1 MPLQLDASLRTLS
14 GGARSKG
21 ADERNI
27 ARLADV
33 QEFLAREL
41 LEVEQALAEACSEGP
56 EPAVGAARHL
66 VARGGKRVRPLALL
80 LAARCFAERGASASR
95 DPRLIEMASV
105 VELVHS
111 ATLLHDD
118 VVDEGMQRRGAVT
131 ARRIFG
137 NGVSVLSGDLLL
149 VTALERTATV
159 APNLL
164 PDLIST
170 LRRLV
175 EGEIIQL
182 RGRTELDVS
191 EETYFRILQDKTASL
206 FGFAAR
212 AGGQLAGATPAEQ
225 HALTRFGESLGVA
238 FQLVDDVIDYTGD
251 DSGKTLLADLAE
263 GKLTLP
269 LVLAVKSDPE
279 LGELLARIH
288 AGDASVC
295 AEVGRRVRDSGACD
309 VVRQRARL
317 ETDAALSALGEL
329 PVTAAT
335 RFLEVV
341 AREMTKRAA

>member
-1 MPLQLDASLRTLS
+1 MPLTIDASLRTLS

-21 ADERNI
+21 ADERTV

-41 LEVEQALAEACSEGP
+41 LEVEQALALACAAGP
-56 EPAVGAARHL
+56 EPATAAARHL

-80 LAARCFAERGASASR
+80 LSAKCFGDGSLGAASSGQ
-95 DPRLIEMASV
+95 LIELAAV

-118 VVDEGMQRRGAVT
+118 VVDEGMQRRGAIT
-131 ARRIFG
+131 ARRLLG
-137 NGVSVLSGDLLL
+137 NGVSVLAGDLLL
-149 VTALERTATV
+149 VTALERTGSV
-159 APNLL
+159 APALL
-164 PDLIST
+164 PDLIGT

-191 EETYFRILQDKTASL
+191 ESTYYRILKDKTASL

-212 AGGQLAGATPAEQ
+212 AGGQLAGASLRQQE
-225 HALTRFGESLGVA
+225 ALTRFGEALGVA

-251 DSGKTLLADLAE
+251 DSGKNLFADLGE

-269 LVLAVKSDPE
+269 LVLAVRDDPT
-279 LGELLARIH
+279 LAPLLAGIH
-288 AGDASVC
+288 AGDASLC
-295 AEVGRRVRDSGACD
+295 EEVGRRVRDSGCCD
-309 VVRQRARL
+309 RVRERARA

-335 RFLEVV
+335 RLLEVV
-341 AREMTKRAA
+341 AREMIRRAA

>member
-1 MPLQLDASLRTLS
+1 MPLTIDASLRTLS

-21 ADERNI
+21 ADERTF

-33 QEFLAREL
+33 QEFLASEL
-41 LEVEQALAEACSEGP
+41 LEVEAALAAACSEGP
-56 EPAVGAARHL
+56 EPAVSAARHL
-66 VARGGKRVRPLALL
+66 IARGGKRVRPLALL
-80 LAARCFAERGASASR
+80 LSAKCFGEASLGEASSAQ
-95 DPRLIEMASV
+95 LIELAAV

-118 VVDEGMQRRGAVT
+118 VVDEGMQRRGAIT
-131 ARRIFG
+131 ARRLLG

-159 APNLL
+159 APALL
-164 PDLIST
+164 PDLIAT

-191 EETYFRILQDKTASL
+191 ESTYYRILEDKTASL

-212 AGGQLAGATPAEQ
+212 AGGQLAGASVHEQ
-225 HALTRFGESLGVA
+225 QALTRFGEALGVA
-238 FQLVDDVIDYTGD
+238 FQLVDDVLDYTGD
-251 DSGKTLLADLAE
+251 DSGKNLFADLVE

-269 LVLAVKSDPE
+269 LVLAVREDPE
-279 LGELLARIH
+279 LAALLARIH
-288 AGDASVC
+288 AGDASLC
-295 AEVGRRVRDSGACD
+295 DEVGRRVRDSGCCD
-309 VVRQRARL
+309 RVREKARA
-317 ETDAALSALGEL
+317 ETDAALAALAEL

-341 AREMTKRAA
+341 AKEMTRRAA